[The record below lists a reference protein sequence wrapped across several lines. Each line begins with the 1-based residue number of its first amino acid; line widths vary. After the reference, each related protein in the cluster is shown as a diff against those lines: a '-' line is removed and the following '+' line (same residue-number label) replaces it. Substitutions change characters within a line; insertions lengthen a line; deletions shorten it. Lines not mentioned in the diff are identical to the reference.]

1 MTRNHKIAAAVIG
14 SLALIVGIGAY
25 ELNKGHDQAVTT
37 TRTATETVPIQPSP
51 VLGAHVA
58 PATVQPTP
66 NPGATPANPDNRVAA
81 TAGKPIQGVG
91 PVTRNSATDVRNPY
105 GAPAPSYLPS
115 SPYAAGTPINQL
127 HAEQAVMAPA
137 ATETT
142 VQTRPTTSVYSQR
155 TTAYVPESSTTMHRV
170 YVHRRVHYSH
180 KSGKIHVSRAV
191 KHTVLFAVKMPGRL
205 RL

>member
-1 MTRNHKIAAAVIG
+1 MTRNHKVAAAVIG

-25 ELNKGHDQAVTT
+25 EMNKGHDHPVTT
-37 TRTATETVPIQPSP
+37 TRTATEMVPIQPAP
-51 VLGAHVA
+51 VIGAYGA
-58 PATVQPTP
+58 PATVQPTASP
-66 NPGATPANPDNRVAA
+66 SAAPVNPANRLAA
-81 TAGKPIQGVG
+81 TAGQPIQGVG
-91 PVTRNSATDVRNPY
+91 PVTRYAETNVRNPY
-105 GAPAPSYLPS
+105 GAPASSYLPS
-115 SPYAAGTPINQL
+115 SAYVSGAPINQL

-137 ATETT
+137 VTETT

-170 YVHRRVHYSH
+170 YMHRRVHYSH